1 MIQLREAGSHLS
13 ASRSRCG
20 DDNQRFGSLN
30 VVVLS
35 ITLIAYDVGNV
46 VRVSVNRI
54 MAVYFDA
61 KMFKLRLKDICGWL
75 PGVASDDHA
84 AYVQALVTV
93 FLDETQ
99 NVGIVS
105 DAKVVANLVFFN
117 VSRVDGDDDFGLIGQ
132 LQKHFQLTVWCEARQ
147 NAGSMV
153 VVKQLTAELQVQLV
167 SELADPLADVFGLH
181 R

>member
-1 MIQLREAGSHLS
+1 MWAM
-13 ASRSRCG
+13 
-20 DDNQRFGSLN
+20 F
-30 VVVLS
+30 
-35 ITLIAYDVGNV
+35 

-105 DAKVVANLVFFN
+105 DAKVVANLFF
-117 VSRVDGDDDFGLIGQ
+117 
-132 LQKHFQLTVWCEARQ
+132 
-147 NAGSMV
+147 SMSAA
-153 VVKQLTAELQVQLV
+153 LMAMTISA
-167 SELADPLADVFGLH
+167 
-181 R
+181 